1 MTTEGVLVD
10 TSQGPPQMMQQPMH
24 PQQQQAPQQQMQQQ
38 TAMAAPPPSS
48 GPMGA
53 MLDAQQNGTNGTI
66 RPQRGNSGDGCCDN
80 ARERAK
86 DAVAKV
92 APCACKLL
100 YCSRIL
106 VRLRLGRRLM
116 YLYFMSHRINVNF
129 LRIFIVILSLLYL
142 SMTMCTRLILDTN
155 WILEQD
161 LGIKKFDNISGL

>member
-10 TSQGPPQMMQQPMH
+10 TSQGPPQMMQQPMQ
-24 PQQQQAPQQQMQQQ
+24 PQQQQAPHQQMQQQ
-38 TAMAAPPPSS
+38 TAMAPAPPPSS

-100 YCSRIL
+100 
-106 VRLRLGRRLM
+106 
-116 YLYFMSHRINVNF
+116 
-129 LRIFIVILSLLYL
+129 
-142 SMTMCTRLILDTN
+142 
-155 WILEQD
+155 
-161 LGIKKFDNISGL
+161 

>member
-24 PQQQQAPQQQMQQQ
+24 PQQQQAMQQQQVQMQQQ
-38 TAMAAPPPSS
+38 TAMAPPPTSS

-53 MLDAQQNGTNGTI
+53 MLDAGQNGTNGTI

-100 YCSRIL
+100 YCGRIL
-106 VRLRLGRRLM
+106 FRSV
-116 YLYFMSHRINVNF
+116 
-129 LRIFIVILSLLYL
+129 
-142 SMTMCTRLILDTN
+142 
-155 WILEQD
+155 
-161 LGIKKFDNISGL
+161 

>member
-100 YCSRIL
+100 DCSRIL
-106 VRLRLGRRLM
+106 VRMRL
-116 YLYFMSHRINVNF
+116 
-129 LRIFIVILSLLYL
+129 VILHIPSYVY
-142 SMTMCTRLILDTN
+142 SY
-155 WILEQD
+155 
-161 LGIKKFDNISGL
+161 ISCHIG